1 MDCREAILSNDYADF
16 IYGFQTPAAGEPD
29 FPKEFCTQKI
39 AVGLGVYYAERSRIP
54 PLDVQF
60 YNYSSF
66 PKLYTTLD
74 TSSMEASGILR
85 LVNQPVLNLD
95 GREVLIGFI
104 DTGERVII
112 MSS

>member
-16 IYGFQTPAAGEPD
+16 LYGFQVPSFGNISFVEDSCTQQIAAG
-29 FPKEFCTQKI
+29 
-39 AVGLGVYYAERSRIP
+39 LGIYHAERSRIP
-54 PLDVQF
+54 PLDIQT
-60 YNYSSF
+60 YNYVSI

-74 TSSMEASGILR
+74 TSSMEASGILK
-85 LVNQPVLNLD
+85 LINQPVLDLD
-95 GREVLIGFI
+95 GRGVLIGFI